1 MAAPMLAHAIPFDD
15 DIFAITL
22 QLEEIEAQR
31 ERETGKWRADSP
43 PDYALSFLDFETEL
57 EKALQLIEDSKIAH
71 SIAQAVDTDA
81 ATLEN
86 VTLEE
91 QQAHRDR
98 NIALSLQDVDR
109 EDLGLAD
116 IVDNSVV
123 DDTVSFVT
131 WDDLKLNH
139 TDRSASSADVES
151 ICESITSS
159 FAGPSVPYALRQRQ
173 VLE

>member
-1 MAAPMLAHAIPFDD
+1 MLIARQITPYPSLTSRRSWKRPFNSSK
-15 DIFAITL
+15 T
-22 QLEEIEAQR
+22 R
-31 ERETGKWRADSP
+31 
-43 PDYALSFLDFETEL
+43 
-57 EKALQLIEDSKIAH
+57 KIAH